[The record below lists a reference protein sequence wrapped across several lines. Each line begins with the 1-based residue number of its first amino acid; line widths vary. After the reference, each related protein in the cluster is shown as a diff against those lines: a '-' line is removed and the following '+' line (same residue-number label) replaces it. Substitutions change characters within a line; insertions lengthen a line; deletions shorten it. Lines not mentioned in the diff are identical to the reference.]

1 MKQWFEGLLPREQR
15 VVAGGAVIVI
25 LTLLY
30 MLVWQ
35 PLTTGKK
42 HLREDIAYKT
52 TLLEQGRR
60 TLAQQ
65 PADSNNIPVASTPT
79 QSLTLLVA
87 NTVRANQLGNAF
99 RNSSP
104 SANDGIR
111 VSLENASFD
120 AMITWLGQLGNA
132 NSVVVTAG
140 NISDR
145 PQTGRVDAS
154 IVLERR

>member
-15 VVAGGAVIVI
+15 MVAGGSVVVV

-30 MLVWQ
+30 MLIWE
-35 PLTTGKK
+35 PLTTGKAE
-42 HLREDIAYKT
+42 LREDIAYKT

-60 TLAQQ
+60 ALATQ
-65 PADSNNIPVASTPT
+65 PTFSDDLRVDSTPT
-79 QSLTLLVA
+79 QSLTLLVE
-87 NTVRANQLGNAF
+87 NTVSANNLLNAY

-120 AMITWLGQLGNA
+120 AMISWLGQLGNA
-132 NSVVVTAG
+132 NNVVVTAG
-140 NISDR
+140 SISDR
-145 PQTGRVDAS
+145 RETGRVDAS